1 MAAAFRQHK
10 GYEELLD
17 TGVQWVLLMTLNN
30 SKKETRKLKE
40 KELRFLGLLN
50 FEDCQSHSFSS
61 VCYIKERHDET
72 VKIRD

>member
-40 KELRFLGLLN
+40 KELRIQVPWVVEF
-50 FEDCQSHSFSS
+50 
-61 VCYIKERHDET
+61 
-72 VKIRD
+72 